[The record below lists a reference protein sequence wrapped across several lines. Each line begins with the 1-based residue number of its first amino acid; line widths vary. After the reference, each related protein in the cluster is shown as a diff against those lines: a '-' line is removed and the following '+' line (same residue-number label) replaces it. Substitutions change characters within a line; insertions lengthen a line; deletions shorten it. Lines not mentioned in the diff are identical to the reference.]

1 MSDDMDLD
9 IDDDF
14 GDEVPQKASMKD
26 MWDNNPFLKIGALV
40 IVAILAGVIYTTVF
54 SGEEKIDP
62 KDDSIIRTK
71 GGAQGQVGEET
82 SEVYKKALEDS
93 NKQRAEY
100 AQISGGSA
108 LPTPIGRPEG
118 LIETT
123 DDNNEGTVAID
134 PLQEWRKTAE
144 ARRFEIDFTE
154 EPDET
159 EPVPDVVPI
168 VEPIRP
174 QTEVLQDPEL
184 SNKLMQQMQLVIA
197 TRVPKPA
204 ELKNVTTEDSA
215 YMEAKKAQRDME
227 MNSGS
232 EVADGNTVVFDGSG
246 GALEGAEESPLT
258 EEREEGKVLI
268 PGGEVVYAQL
278 LTELNSDV
286 PGPALAHVLS
296 GPLKGGRAIGSFSLE
311 DEYLVIT
318 FSRIIKDDI
327 TYSVDTIA
335 LDPDTTLNGLSSDVD
350 KHYFTRII
358 LPAAAEFISG
368 FGEAVTQT
376 DTQAVAS
383 DGSTVSS
390 TQDLDVEQEVAKGAA
405 EAFDKVSEIVD
416 EGSDRPITVKVYQGT
431 PMGLLFLNSLKEDDG
446 DAEE

>member
-40 IVAILAGVIYTTVF
+40 IVAILAGFLYTSVF
-54 SGEEKIDP
+54 SGGDEEDP
-62 KDDSIIRTK
+62 KDASIIRNK
-71 GGAQGQVGEET
+71 GTAQGQVGEET
-82 SEVYKKALEDS
+82 SDVYKKAIEDT
-93 NKQRAEY
+93 NKQRADY

-123 DDNNEGTVAID
+123 DNEEEGGVTID

-144 ARRFEIDFTE
+144 ARRFEIDFTD
-154 EPDET
+154 EPEET
-159 EPVPDVVPI
+159 EPLPEVVPI

-204 ELKNVTTEDSA
+204 ELKNVTNIESA
-215 YMEAKKAQRDME
+215 YKQAEKEAEIAANDAT
-227 MNSGS
+227 GS
-232 EVADGNTVVFDGSG
+232 VSDGNTVVFDGSG
-246 GALEGAEESPLT
+246 SPTGGESSPLT
-258 EEREEGKVLI
+258 EDREEGKVLI

-296 GPLKGGRAIGSFSLE
+296 GPLKGGRAIGSFSLQ
-311 DEYLVIT
+311 DEYLTIT
-318 FSRIIKDDI
+318 FNRIVKDDI
-327 TYSVDTIA
+327 TYNVDTIA
-335 LDPDTTLNGLSSDVD
+335 LDPNTTLNGLSSDVD

-376 DTQAVAS
+376 DTQAVSS

-390 TQDLDVEQEVAKGAA
+390 TQDLDIEQELAKGAS
-405 EAFDKVSEIVD
+405 EAFDKVSDIVD

-431 PMGLLFLNSLKEDDG
+431 PMGLLFLTSLREDDG
-446 DAEE
+446 DQKE